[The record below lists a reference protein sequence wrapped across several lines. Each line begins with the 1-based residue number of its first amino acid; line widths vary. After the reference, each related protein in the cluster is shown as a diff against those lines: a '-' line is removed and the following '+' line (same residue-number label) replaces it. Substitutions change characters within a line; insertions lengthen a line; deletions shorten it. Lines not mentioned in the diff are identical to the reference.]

1 MRRYTTPTLTLVV
14 EGIDITACDVYVT
27 LRQGKRLLTL
37 TDPEMETEVVEQRTD
52 TKLTVTLTQ
61 EQTALFEAV
70 PVDVQ
75 VNYISSDGARD
86 ATEVKRVEVWPNLL
100 QEVIAYGA

>member
-14 EGIDITACDVYVT
+14 EGLDLTAMDVYVT

-52 TKLTVTLTQ
+52 TKLTVTLSQ
-61 EQTALFEAV
+61 EQTAFFEAV

-75 VNYISSDGARD
+75 VNWIGVDGARD